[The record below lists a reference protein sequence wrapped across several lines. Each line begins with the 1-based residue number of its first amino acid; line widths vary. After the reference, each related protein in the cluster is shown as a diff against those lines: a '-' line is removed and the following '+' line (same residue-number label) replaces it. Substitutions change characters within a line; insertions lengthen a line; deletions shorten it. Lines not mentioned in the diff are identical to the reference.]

1 MLPQTLHLEHAV
13 SQLPLRLRLLARA
26 AAAGSSKDLQ
36 RLRDLAKAVP
46 NSSQVT
52 LFLPVFFTNLHPRL
66 IPSPEQVDTLPWND
80 FILPI
85 SNAICSLDYLRIL
98 QPIPVDARLSIWHR
112 VWVWMQFIHIYR
124 SCIRRL
130 ETYSEPAIYEAFL
143 TVANKLARDDGIAQ
157 ELGDVPGFSV
167 LLVHAWKIFILA
179 PDDASSPYGL
189 REVCTVLCSY
199 AKTTGSRPHHL
210 EEFLEGS
217 GGSLSHLASLAVKHL
232 DHHVT
237 HPHMRFPL
245 FILSSVVMFLA
256 TNLEDNTAFQDAL
269 ISHGSMACFVR
280 VALVL
285 AEGRHGPGDDI
296 MVAGDGYLHRMLS
309 YALSYLTIHLI
320 EPRAC
325 GYMREAVR
333 AGLLQAII
341 ASAIGCD
348 ATSNTQA
355 SLQTIVDLLKQ
366 YTVHHSVL
374 SCLEPAL
381 RDVKS
386 MQTTHGFTH
395 SFLFLNWSAFWDL
408 AHERIEMLKYYES
421 ADYVSLKACGA
432 LQCGV
437 IHRKRDLMCCSSCKQ
452 QWYCSKRCQSADWKD
467 GHRESCA
474 LIVSFSQNEP
484 ETLSTRDRS
493 FLRALIDH
501 DYKLAQPA
509 ILLWQL
515 DFMNAYPGETPC
527 LVFDYSQGRSTF
539 KFAQTIDFPD
549 KWSDDLARATRHS
562 GHFQLHIAVLSVSD
576 TDMMRLVPMQSSS
589 GALVDSLTQ
598 LKEELDEGIGGSAPM
613 HAQIQGRI
621 AAAMSLARHVTQFH

>member
-1 MLPQTLHLEHAV
+1 MSPQTLHLENAV
-13 SQLPLRLRLLARA
+13 SQLPLRLRLLARG

-46 NSSQVT
+46 ASSQVA
-52 LFLPVFFTNLHPRL
+52 LFLPVFYANLDPRL
-66 IPSPEQVDTLPWND
+66 IPSTEQVDTLPWND
-80 FILPI
+80 FIIPI
-85 SNAICSLDYLRIL
+85 SNAVCSLDYLRIL
-98 QPIPVDARLSIWHR
+98 KPVPMDARLCIWHR
-112 VWVWMQFIHIYR
+112 VWAWMQFIHIYR
-124 SCIRRL
+124 TCIHRL

-143 TVANKLARDDGIAQ
+143 TAANKLAQDDGIPQ

-167 LLVHAWKIFILA
+167 LLVHAWKKFILA
-179 PDDASSPYGL
+179 PDDASSSYGL
-189 REVCTVLCSY
+189 REVCTVLCLY
-199 AKTTGSRPHHL
+199 AKSTGSRPHHL
-210 EEFLEGS
+210 EEFIEGA
-217 GGSLSHLASLAVKHL
+217 GGSVSHLASLAVKHL

-245 FILSSVVMFLA
+245 FILQVSSVVMFLA
-256 TNLEDNTAFQDAL
+256 TNLEDDTAFQDAL

-285 AEGRHGPGDDI
+285 AEGRHGPGDEI
-296 MVAGDGYLHRMLS
+296 MVAADGYLHRMLS
-309 YALSYLTIHLI
+309 YALSYLIIHLI

-333 AGLLQAII
+333 AGLLRTII

-381 RDVKS
+381 RDVEAL
-386 MQTTHGFTH
+386 QTTHGFTH
-395 SFLFLNWSAFWDL
+395 SFLFLNWSSFWDL
-408 AHERIEMLKYYES
+408 AHERIEMLKYSES

-437 IHRKRDLMCCSSCKQ
+437 IHRKRDLMCCSSCQQ

-474 LIVSFSQNEP
+474 LIVSLNEP
-484 ETLSTRDRS
+484 EALSTRDRS

-501 DYKLAQPA
+501 DYKLAQPT
-509 ILLWQL
+509 ILLRQL
-515 DFMNAYPGETPC
+515 DFMNAYPGETPS

-539 KFAQTIDFPD
+539 SFAQTIDFPD
-549 KWSDDLARATRHS
+549 KWSDDLARARRHS
-562 GHFQLHIAVLSVSD
+562 GHFQLHLAVLSVLD
-576 TDMMRLVPMQSSS
+576 TDMVRLIPMRSSS
-589 GALVDSLTQ
+589 GALVQSLKR
-598 LKEELDEGIGGSAPM
+598 LKDELDEGLGGSAPM
-613 HAQIQGRI
+613 HEQIQGRI
-621 AAAMSLARHVTQFH
+621 AAAISLARHVIQIH